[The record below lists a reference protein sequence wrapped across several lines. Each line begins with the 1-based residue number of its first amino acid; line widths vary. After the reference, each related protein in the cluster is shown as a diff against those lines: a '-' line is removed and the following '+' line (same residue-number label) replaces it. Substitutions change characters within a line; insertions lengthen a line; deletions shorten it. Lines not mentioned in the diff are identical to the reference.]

1 MTVTHPSGIGRS
13 EVNTLKQLHTIRAL
27 ILTAIENADAIGETE
42 LANGFRD
49 YALDEINA
57 RIRLGVEEHNDA
69 VLARAAT
76 MYAGRGGNDPAS
88 RACGYIEE
96 FYIDLPAKVA

>member
-1 MTVTHPSGIGRS
+1 MT
-13 EVNTLKQLHTIRAL
+13 TLKQLQTIRAL

-57 RIRLGVEEHNDA
+57 RIRLGVEEHNEA
-69 VLARAAT
+69 VLARAST
-76 MYAGRGGNDPAS
+76 MYAGLGGNDPAN
-88 RACGYIEE
+88 RAAAYVEDD
-96 FYIDLPAKVA
+96 YYDLPAKVA